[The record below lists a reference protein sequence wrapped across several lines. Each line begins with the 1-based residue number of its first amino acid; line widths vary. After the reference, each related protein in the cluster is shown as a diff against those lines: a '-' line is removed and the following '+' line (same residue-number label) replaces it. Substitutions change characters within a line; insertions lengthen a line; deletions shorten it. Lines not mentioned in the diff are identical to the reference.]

1 MEHLKFLT
9 STRFWAV
16 VIIALSFQLSD
27 MGLISDRLFEFLS
40 MIAGGHIGI
49 RTVDRFGEQG
59 VNSQ

>member
-1 MEHLKFLT
+1 MNHFKFLL

-49 RTVDRFGEQG
+49 RTIDRFGEQT
-59 VNSQ
+59 VESK